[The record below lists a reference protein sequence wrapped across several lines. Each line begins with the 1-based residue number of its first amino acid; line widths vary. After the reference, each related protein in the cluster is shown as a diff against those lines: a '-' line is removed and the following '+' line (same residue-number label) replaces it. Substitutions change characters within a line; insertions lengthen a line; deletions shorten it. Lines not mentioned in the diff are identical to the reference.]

1 MVVDYEHSFFS
12 LFSRRGGGEIELHL
26 RVVTCEDSKG
36 SSLHLLVYKLY
47 SIVLGQS
54 EIHD

>member
-1 MVVDYEHSFFS
+1 MNILFLVFF
-12 LFSRRGGGEIELHL
+12 LGGGGGEIELHL